1 MVKGDIGNVEVVN
14 MTPTQQKELSYSTQ
28 QRELSYNTSQSCSI
42 LLCKCVFLEDV
53 LLAGGG
59 STAMP
64 DLLRDSSVDLKI
76 KMSTHEGILW
86 LRCA

>member
-1 MVKGDIGNVEVVN
+1 M
-14 MTPTQQKELSYSTQ
+14 SY
-28 QRELSYNTSQSCSI
+28 I
-42 LLCKCVFLEDV
+42 
-53 LLAGGG
+53 AGGG

-86 LRCA
+86 LKCA